1 MQSQSA
7 GQPEPLESAAVLIL
21 GSQLCLPPLSS
32 APFRCPCSGG
42 HNGSCGQAV
51 SAPRF
56 LPPLPLPMPPV
67 SQSCRRRCLGVLHS
81 CPAFLQPPPG
91 FWLRHL
97 WSGGHGPVLACQQS
111 HLAPVTLPK
120 RQPQLVPA
128 PPHYHHLPEG
138 ALHAIALF
146 GPHLTVAWGSGLL
159 GSGHMQP
166 LPPGKPSPTFTWA
179 ILNP

>member
-1 MQSQSA
+1 MGASFA
-7 GQPEPLESAAVLIL
+7 FHHLVLHPS
-21 GSQLCLPPLSS
+21 GLPVQEATTLS
-32 APFRCPCSGG
+32 
-42 HNGSCGQAV
+42 GSCGQAV
-51 SAPRF
+51 SPPRF

-67 SQSCRRRCLGVLHS
+67 SQSCRCRCLGVLHP

-128 PPHYHHLPEG
+128 PSHYHHLPEG
-138 ALHAIALF
+138 ALHAIALIRAP
-146 GPHLTVAWGSGLL
+146 PHCGLGL
-159 GSGHMQP
+159 WPAGLWSHAA
-166 LPPGKPSPTFTWA
+166 PSSWQTFTN
-179 ILNP
+179 LHLGNP